1 MTVSLSDQIAAVDIS
16 AVNLRGHV
24 ANLADLVA
32 RGRRPQHDY
41 DIAAGRLPA
50 LEAAAIT
57 LRQISERTA

>member
-1 MTVSLSDQIAAVDIS
+1 MTVSLKDQAAAVTIS

-24 ANLADLVA
+24 VNLADLVE

-50 LEAAAIT
+50 LEAAALT
-57 LRQISERTA
+57 LRQMSEAAE